1 MQKSVYKQW
10 GRLVER
16 NGIVEK
22 VVKLRNSKKEE
33 LLGKTEDRKRR
44 GDRGRDGWM
53 ASPT

>member
-10 GRLVER
+10 GSLVER
-16 NGIVEK
+16 NRIVEK

-44 GDRGRDGWM
+44 GDRG
-53 ASPT
+53 